1 MYIRIIFSAPL
12 VAILSFKDGIFSKT
26 MTIAMAIPSTFMA
39 IFGVYLFANMNGEQL
54 KLVLGLS
61 CLIFAMMYC
70 VILVTQYAMKQ
81 RRVRLL
87 LARVRGYCTPI
98 LAKYKF
104 LKMFNLKRKCNN
116 DYV

>member
-26 MTIAMAIPSTFMA
+26 MTIAMAIPSTLTA
-39 IFGVYLFANMNGEQL
+39 ICGVYLFANMNGEQL

-61 CLIFAMMYC
+61 CLMFAILYC
-70 VILVTQYAMKQ
+70 MILVSRYAMKQ

-87 LARVRGYCTPI
+87 LARVCGYCAPI
-98 LAKYKF
+98 LSKF
-104 LKMFNLKRKCNN
+104 KIFRKNN
-116 DYV
+116 TQFSHDDNE